1 MLVRRRAL
9 QLQSAQCVS
18 VRLLRP
24 SYILA
29 GSTSSPFPFPFPFPS
44 PAPPFS
50 PFFLPESRCPVSLRF
65 FALIPL
71 LRPGQVRRR
80 ADSDQTGVLFP
91 PRGSHKA
98 LAVLLSNLD
107 REGV

>member
-9 QLQSAQCVS
+9 QVCSAQCIFVRS
-18 VRLLRP
+18 RLLLYPRG
-24 SYILA
+24 
-29 GSTSSPFPFPFPFPS
+29 GSSSPFSS
-44 PAPPFS
+44 PIPPDS
-50 PFFLPESRCPVSLRF
+50 PFFDREPLSCLT
-65 FALIPL
+65 PL
-71 LRPGQVRRR
+71 LCANTTLASGQVRRR

-98 LAVLLSNLD
+98 LVILLSNLD